1 MKKIL
6 VSVLAIAGLVAC
18 NNENVVSELDSRT
31 PITFDGVFVE
41 NATRAD
47 DPSTTTDNINEFY
60 VWAYMN
66 EVDGTVFEDEKV
78 SRSGAKWTYDH
89 ISYWMPDNHYF
100 FAAFAGDRTYVDGL
114 TAMDAEGLGEITFTN
129 NDGTNDILYAEY
141 DVVANAT
148 NAPVKF
154 QFAHLLSKV
163 KFTFINGFANENQTV
178 VVKNIQM
185 VAPETAS
192 VNLSE
197 VVLDPDHRENNKI
210 VWDKQAGNVTL
221 DFGDMNGA
229 AKLAIGDRKS
239 SDNERLTI
247 PASAKQSYTITFLVD
262 VYNGNQAG
270 IEDRLMTVE
279 LKGFEFVAGRAYNL
293 VATINQEN
301 LNLDAIEFEVVV
313 DEWIDQE
320 VDGGA
325 VEGEVTFVSTIKDL
339 QDILNAAAG
348 DTYVVL
354 GADLT
359 GNVTVPELAGA
370 TIAINGNGHTFDGTF
385 ALVGGST
392 YGKGT
397 TIFEG
402 INFKSSGLNGYDA
415 FIYCNEQNGNTRYPD
430 NVTIKRCTFEGTDAI
445 VAAKFR
451 SLNGNLVVE
460 DCKAKNMH
468 SLLQLLSC
476 GEATVLVDGVEAEDC
491 GRGLSLQ
498 NSTNVIRNSN
508 IVASSYG
515 VRLEGGAATTT
526 IENSTIEAKQPVI
539 VRNVTVAGYVLNLD
553 ATSVLNTAEAFQVIF
568 TKNSDDKPYVAPEV
582 AFTFN
587 GPATTAVFPGI
598 ATDAVVA
605 NNTDE
610 LNAAIAAKAANIV
623 LVGGE
628 TYTGAFKLNYAANIT
643 AKGGKAIIAGR
654 FDVDSNAAGSTFTNL
669 KFEITADSKVKKVFT
684 GANYAYPSTVN
695 IYAAGASFENCEFV
709 ADIATG
715 VCGINYGAHTAGEV
729 LKVNNCSFVGDFYAI
744 RTRTLFEITNCTFDI
759 YTTQGTLAAV
769 WTWGNGNSGADKV
782 TFVGNKNVNANKVYG
797 VQMTSTTFAYDKL
810 VVNVQKNDNFHALA
824 NSINSACNFA
834 GTTFVSGSEKF
845 EF

>member
-100 FAAFAGDRTYVDGL
+100 FAAFAGDRTYVEGL
-114 TAMDAEGLGEITFTN
+114 PTAMEAEGLGEITFTN

-141 DVVANAT
+141 DVKAAAT
-148 NAPVKF
+148 NNDKVKF

-163 KFTFINGFANENQTV
+163 KFTFINGFANENQTI

-185 VAPETAS
+185 VAPEVATID
-192 VNLSE
+192 LSAEKLAWANYSEDVTLEFGKANVAKDE
-197 VVLDPDHRENNKI
+197 VVERIARGTK
-210 VWDKQAGNVTL
+210 A
-221 DFGDMNGA
+221 
-229 AKLAIGDRKS
+229 S
-239 SDNERLTI
+239 SENERLTI
-247 PASAKQSYTITFLVD
+247 PAPATKSYTITFLVD
-262 VYNGNQAG
+262 VYNGEQRG
-270 IEDRLMTVE
+270 IKDKEMTVE
-279 LKGFEFVAGRAYNL
+279 LSGFEFVAGRAYNL

-301 LNLDAIEFEVVV
+301 LNLNAIEFEVVV
-313 DEWIDQE
+313 DEWIEQE

-325 VEGEVTFVSTIKDL
+325 VEGEVTFVSTIEDL
-339 QDILNAAAG
+339 QKILNAATG

-354 GADLT
+354 GADLQ

-402 INFKSSGLNGYDA
+402 INFKSSGLDGYDA

-451 SLNGNLVVE
+451 SLTGNLVVE
-460 DCKAKNMH
+460 NCEANNMH
-468 SLLQLLSC
+468 SMLQLTSC
-476 GEATVLVDGVEAEDC
+476 GKANVVIEDVKVDNCKNGISLGDA
-491 GRGLSLQ
+491 GR
-498 NSTNVIRNSN
+498 TVIRKADIN
-508 IVASSYG
+508 AQEYG
-515 VRLEGGAATTT
+515 IRANGSAAYT
-526 IENSTIEAKQPVI
+526 IIEDSKIAAKQPVI
-539 VRNVTVAGYVLNLD
+539 VRNVTVDGYVLNIDKASELTPAGD
-553 ATSVLNTAEAFQVIF
+553 YDVIF
-568 TKNSDDKPYVAPEV
+568 TAKSDDVAYVAPAA

-587 GPATTAVFPGI
+587 GPADLVVFPEVVVVHTADEMAAALKAETQKVNVKMANDIDLPINTLGQQTGGSGEYKLGGE
-598 ATDAVVA
+598 ATETINIDLNGKKLNITTTYWSALGAKNENALFTIKNGTMTSSQTSGTWNSYDLGFNNCNYAFEDVVF
-605 NNTDE
+605 E
-610 LNAAIAAKAANIV
+610 KAIALEAANKS
-623 LVGGE
+623 
-628 TYTGAFKLNYAANIT
+628 Y
-643 AKGGKAIIAGR
+643 
-654 FDVDSNAAGSTFTNL
+654 NL
-669 KFEITADSKVKKVFT
+669 KNVKITETHD
-684 GANYAYPSTVN
+684 
-695 IYAAGASFENCEFV
+695 
-709 ADIATG
+709 
-715 VCGINYGAHTAGEV
+715 
-729 LKVNNCSFVGDFYAI
+729 
-744 RTRTLFEITNCTFDI
+744 
-759 YTTQGTLAAV
+759 
-769 WTWGNGNSGADKV
+769 
-782 TFVGNKNVNANKVYG
+782 
-797 VQMTSTTFAYDKL
+797 
-810 VVNVQKNDNFHALA
+810 
-824 NSINSACNFA
+824 
-834 GTTFVSGSEKF
+834 
-845 EF
+845 